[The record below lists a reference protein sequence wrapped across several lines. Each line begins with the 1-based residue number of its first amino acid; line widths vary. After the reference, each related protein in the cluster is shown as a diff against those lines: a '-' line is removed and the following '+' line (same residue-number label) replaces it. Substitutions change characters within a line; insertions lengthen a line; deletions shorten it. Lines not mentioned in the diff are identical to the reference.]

1 MIKTSPKTKSF
12 ISIGIFIVI
21 PLIWITS
28 LLILGKIVNS
38 NFGKKFNEISDF
50 SVYIIWMRSYMNPE
64 SLQKILYAS
73 LIFLTI
79 CTLIFLK
86 QKRLLDNY
94 VKFKELER
102 KHFSKKQ
109 IVLYLVSSFVV
120 IMVNIWDWA
129 YKLRDGIWV
138 NQFHSNY
145 VLNASNDL
153 VNGKTLLVD
162 TFSVYGSGFIH
173 LITFIMK
180 LLGGI
185 GYTNLYLTLM
195 IVNLIYFLLLS
206 ILILY
211 VTNRFLLSILIV
223 WLTSSIVFNFNIN
236 TFPSSEQYEW
246 PGGTPIRFIFD
257 ILVFYLLSLYL
268 KDSNS
273 NIKTFVLG
281 FTCTLS
287 IYWNFETGSSLSSS
301 VLILIFIKSVLQ
313 KDRNFLS
320 FLIKFVLGFASSFLL
335 ISTFTYLKSGSL
347 PRLDLLILGFKVY
360 GSGFT
365 SVPVQFFDWYLVPL
379 LISLVFVIAI
389 FHALQLNNS
398 ELDFKLYIWLGLYIY
413 FLLNLNYFWS
423 RSYSSNLWILMIP
436 FIIASV
442 SILFMLILGDSKTN
456 RILSNFGVVL
466 LLSAIFISINFSL
479 NRNLNRLNDLKTL
492 QQSEKVVGLESVTN
506 YLNYTEEGSLTIGSL
521 RDSLN
526 IIVDKEKTNRT
537 VVFSHFQGILLI
549 GSGKSNFFPYP
560 IFEEAYVSKQL
571 GESQTFWNNSPSVPS
586 FIFIDRDITPITFE
600 VKDSVWYSIFLAVS
614 HCYERDVDAG
624 FLSVFKLVQPN
635 CKMLDVQENG
645 IPRSSQL
652 KF

>member
-73 LIFLTI
+73 LLFLTI

-86 QKRLLDNY
+86 QKRLLDNS

-257 ILVFYLLSLYL
+257 ILVFYLISLYL
-268 KDSNS
+268 KDSDS

-492 QQSEKVVGLESVTN
+492 QQSEKIVGLESVTN

-537 VVFSHFQGILLI
+537 VVF
-549 GSGKSNFFPYP
+549 
-560 IFEEAYVSKQL
+560 
-571 GESQTFWNNSPSVPS
+571 
-586 FIFIDRDITPITFE
+586 
-600 VKDSVWYSIFLAVS
+600 
-614 HCYERDVDAG
+614 
-624 FLSVFKLVQPN
+624 
-635 CKMLDVQENG
+635 
-645 IPRSSQL
+645 
-652 KF
+652 

>member
-1 MIKTSPKTKSF
+1 MIKTSLKTKTF
-12 ISIGIFIVI
+12 ISIGIFAVI

-28 LLILGKIVNS
+28 LLILSKIINS

-64 SLQKILYAS
+64 SLQKLLYAS
-73 LIFLTI
+73 ILFLTFS
-79 CTLIFLK
+79 TLIFLK
-86 QKRLLDNY
+86 QKRLLDNTL
-94 VKFKELER
+94 KFKEPER
-102 KHFSKKQ
+102 NHFSKKQ
-109 IVLYLVSSFVV
+109 IVLYLVSSFLV

-129 YKLRDGIWV
+129 YKLKDGIWV

-195 IVNLIYFLLLS
+195 IVNLIYFLFLS
-206 ILILY
+206 VLILY
-211 VTNRFLLSILIV
+211 LTNRFLLSILIV

-257 ILVFYLLSLYL
+257 ILVFYLISLYL
-268 KDSNS
+268 KDSDS
-273 NIKTFVLG
+273 NIKSFVLG

-287 IYWNFETGSSLSSS
+287 IYWNFETGSSLSLS
-301 VLILIFIKSVLQ
+301 VLILVFIKSIFE

-335 ISTFTYLKSGSL
+335 ISAFTYLKSGSL

-365 SVPVQFFDWYLVPL
+365 SVPVQFFDWYLLPL
-379 LISLVFVIAI
+379 LISLVFVITI
-389 FHALQLNNS
+389 FHTLQLNNS
-398 ELDFKLYIWLGLYIY
+398 KLDFKLYILLGLYIY

-436 FIIASV
+436 FVIASV
-442 SILFMLILGDSKTN
+442 SILFMLILSDSKMN

-466 LLSAIFISINFSL
+466 LLSVLFISINFSF
-479 NRNLNRLNDLKTL
+479 NRNLNRINDLKIL

-506 YLNYTEEGSLTIGSL
+506 YLNYTEEGSLTIDSL
-521 RDSLN
+521 RDSLR
-526 IIVDKEKTNRT
+526 IIIDKEKSNRA
-537 VVFSHFQGILLI
+537 VVFSHFQGLLLI

-560 IFEEAYVSKQL
+560 IFEEAYVSKQID
-571 GESQTFWNNSPSVPS
+571 ESQSFWNNSSSVPS
-586 FIFIDRDITPITFE
+586 YIFIDRDITPILFE
-600 VKDSVWYSIFLAVS
+600 EKDSVWYSIFLAVS

-635 CKMLDVQENG
+635 CKMLDVKENS

>member
-560 IFEEAYVSKQL
+560 IFEEAYV
-571 GESQTFWNNSPSVPS
+571 
-586 FIFIDRDITPITFE
+586 
-600 VKDSVWYSIFLAVS
+600 
-614 HCYERDVDAG
+614 
-624 FLSVFKLVQPN
+624 
-635 CKMLDVQENG
+635 
-645 IPRSSQL
+645 
-652 KF
+652 

>member
-1 MIKTSPKTKSF
+1 
-12 ISIGIFIVI
+12 
-21 PLIWITS
+21 
-28 LLILGKIVNS
+28 
-38 NFGKKFNEISDF
+38 
-50 SVYIIWMRSYMNPE
+50 MRSFMNPE
-64 SLQKILYAS
+64 SLQKLLYAS
-73 LIFLTI
+73 ILFLTFS
-79 CTLIFLK
+79 TLILLK
-86 QKRLLDNY
+86 QKRLLDNT
-94 VKFKELER
+94 VKFKEPER

-109 IVLYLVSSFVV
+109 IVLYLVSSFLV

-129 YKLRDGIWV
+129 YKLKDGIWV

-206 ILILY
+206 VLILY
-211 VTNRFLLSILIV
+211 LTNRFLLSILIV

-257 ILVFYLLSLYL
+257 ILVFYLISLYL
-268 KDSNS
+268 KDSDS

-287 IYWNFETGSSLSSS
+287 IYWNFETGSSLSLS
-301 VLILIFIKSVLQ
+301 VLILVFIKSVLE

-320 FLIKFVLGFASSFLL
+320 FLIKFVLGFASSFVL

-398 ELDFKLYIWLGLYIY
+398 NLDFKLYIWLGLYIY

-442 SILFMLILGDSKTN
+442 SILFMLILSNSKTN

-466 LLSAIFISINFSL
+466 LLSVLFTSINFSF
-479 NRNLNRLNDLKTL
+479 NRNLNRINDLKIL
-492 QQSEKVVGLESVTN
+492 QQSERVVGLESVTN
-506 YLNYTEEGSLTIGSL
+506 YLNYTEEGSLTIDSL
-521 RDSLN
+521 RDSLR
-526 IIVDKEKTNRT
+526 IIIDKEKSNRA
-537 VVFSHFQGILLI
+537 VVFSHFQGLLLI

-560 IFEEAYVSKQL
+560 IFEEAYVSKQID
-571 GESQTFWNNSPSVPS
+571 ESQSFWNNSSSVPS
-586 FIFIDRDITPITFE
+586 YIFIDRDITPIFFE
-600 VKDSVWYSIFLAVS
+600 EKDSVWYSIFLAVS

-635 CKMLDVQENG
+635 CKMLDVKENS
-645 IPRSSQL
+645 IPRTSQL

>member
-73 LIFLTI
+73 LLFLTI

-86 QKRLLDNY
+86 QKRLLDNS

-320 FLIKFVLGFASSFLL
+320 FLNKFVLGFASSFLL

-492 QQSEKVVGLESVTN
+492 QQSEKIVGLESVTN

-537 VVFSHFQGILLI
+537 VVF
-549 GSGKSNFFPYP
+549 
-560 IFEEAYVSKQL
+560 
-571 GESQTFWNNSPSVPS
+571 
-586 FIFIDRDITPITFE
+586 
-600 VKDSVWYSIFLAVS
+600 
-614 HCYERDVDAG
+614 
-624 FLSVFKLVQPN
+624 
-635 CKMLDVQENG
+635 
-645 IPRSSQL
+645 
-652 KF
+652 

>member
-1 MIKTSPKTKSF
+1 
-12 ISIGIFIVI
+12 
-21 PLIWITS
+21 
-28 LLILGKIVNS
+28 
-38 NFGKKFNEISDF
+38 
-50 SVYIIWMRSYMNPE
+50 MRSYMNPE

-73 LIFLTI
+73 ILFLTI
-79 CTLIFLK
+79 STLIFLK
-86 QKRLLDNY
+86 QKRLLDNS

-109 IVLYLVSSFVV
+109 IVLYLVSSFLV

-273 NIKTFVLG
+273 NIKTFLIG
-281 FTCTLS
+281 LTCTLS
-287 IYWNFETGSSLSSS
+287 I
-301 VLILIFIKSVLQ
+301 
-313 KDRNFLS
+313 
-320 FLIKFVLGFASSFLL
+320 
-335 ISTFTYLKSGSL
+335 
-347 PRLDLLILGFKVY
+347 
-360 GSGFT
+360 
-365 SVPVQFFDWYLVPL
+365 
-379 LISLVFVIAI
+379 
-389 FHALQLNNS
+389 
-398 ELDFKLYIWLGLYIY
+398 
-413 FLLNLNYFWS
+413 
-423 RSYSSNLWILMIP
+423 
-436 FIIASV
+436 
-442 SILFMLILGDSKTN
+442 
-456 RILSNFGVVL
+456 
-466 LLSAIFISINFSL
+466 
-479 NRNLNRLNDLKTL
+479 
-492 QQSEKVVGLESVTN
+492 
-506 YLNYTEEGSLTIGSL
+506 
-521 RDSLN
+521 
-526 IIVDKEKTNRT
+526 
-537 VVFSHFQGILLI
+537 
-549 GSGKSNFFPYP
+549 
-560 IFEEAYVSKQL
+560 
-571 GESQTFWNNSPSVPS
+571 
-586 FIFIDRDITPITFE
+586 
-600 VKDSVWYSIFLAVS
+600 
-614 HCYERDVDAG
+614 
-624 FLSVFKLVQPN
+624 
-635 CKMLDVQENG
+635 
-645 IPRSSQL
+645 
-652 KF
+652 

>member
-1 MIKTSPKTKSF
+1 MIKTSLKTKTF
-12 ISIGIFIVI
+12 ISIVVFAVI

-28 LLILGKIVNS
+28 LLILSKIINS
-38 NFGKKFNEISDF
+38 NFGKKFNEISDI
-50 SVYIIWMRSYMNPE
+50 SVYIIWMRSFMNPE
-64 SLQKILYAS
+64 SLQKLLYAS
-73 LIFLTI
+73 ILFLTFS
-79 CTLIFLK
+79 TLMLLK
-86 QKRLLDNY
+86 QRRLLDSA
-94 VKFKELER
+94 VKFKEPES

-109 IVLYLVSSFVV
+109 IVLYLVSSFLV
-120 IMVNIWDWA
+120 IVVNIWDWA

-195 IVNLIYFLLLS
+195 IVNLIYFLFLS
-206 ILILY
+206 VLILY
-211 VTNRFLLSILIV
+211 LTNRFLLSILIV

-257 ILVFYLLSLYL
+257 ILVFYLISLYL
-268 KDSNS
+268 KDSDS

-287 IYWNFETGSSLSSS
+287 IYWNFETGSSLSLS
-301 VLILIFIKSVLQ
+301 VLILVFIKSVLE

-335 ISTFTYLKSGSL
+335 ISSFTYLKSGSL

-398 ELDFKLYIWLGLYIY
+398 KLDFKLYIWLGLYIY

-442 SILFMLILGDSKTN
+442 SILFMLTSSNSKTN

-466 LLSAIFISINFSL
+466 LLSVLFTSINFSF
-479 NRNLNRLNDLKTL
+479 NRNLNRINDLKIL
-492 QQSEKVVGLESVTN
+492 QQSERVVGLESVTN
-506 YLNYTEEGSLTIGSL
+506 YLNYTEEGSLTIDSL
-521 RDSLN
+521 RDSLR
-526 IIVDKEKTNRT
+526 IIIDKEKSNRA
-537 VVFSHFQGILLI
+537 VVFSHFQGLLLI

-560 IFEEAYVSKQL
+560 IFEEAYVSKQID
-571 GESQTFWNNSPSVPS
+571 ESQSFWNNSSSVPS
-586 FIFIDRDITPITFE
+586 YIFIDRDITPILFE
-600 VKDSVWYSIFLAVS
+600 EKDSVWYSIFLAVS
-614 HCYERDVDAG
+614 HCYERDVEAG

-635 CKMLDVQENG
+635 CKMLDVKENS